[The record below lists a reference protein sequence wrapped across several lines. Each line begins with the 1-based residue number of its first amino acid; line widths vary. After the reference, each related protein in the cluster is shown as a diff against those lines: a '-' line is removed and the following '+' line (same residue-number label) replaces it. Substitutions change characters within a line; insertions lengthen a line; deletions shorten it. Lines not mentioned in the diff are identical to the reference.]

1 MDYYNALKFS
11 VLKGKTLVK
20 VEELDDEIV
29 FTCSDGDTY
38 FMHHIQDCCESVYV
52 EDVCGDWEDILN
64 TPILSAYAESNCG
77 DPLNDC
83 DESNTWTFYSIYTI
97 KGSITI
103 RWYGTSNGYYSE
115 DVSFCKSK

>member
-38 FMHHIQDCCESVYV
+38 FMRHIQDCCESVYV

-77 DPLNDC
+77 APLNDY